1 MASSTARNCLSN
13 SSLLV
18 VFFDEFAAELAEF
31 ELFDDG
37 AGAFASELSLGARF
51 FVPSPNFNEK
61 RKLNQIRMRIS

>member
-31 ELFDDG
+31 ELFDDA
-37 AGAFASELSLGARF
+37 AGVFASELSLGVRF
-51 FVPSPNFNEK
+51 FVPSPEINVKSKN
-61 RKLNQIRMRIS
+61 